1 MIDWWRGWIGQCQRK
16 LAERARVSLFFTVVW
31 SIWETKNGKLFKNE
45 EASFL
50 KAVDMVKF
58 RVAWLFKNYGKGNS
72 DPITLILLDIAD
84 RCTDPCKVIFL
95 DMGGWI
101 PLPSD
106 VLKFN
111 VDGSTRGS
119 SAQAGIR
126 GVLRDS
132 RSNIL
137 CSFSIG
143 IGVQDV
149 ITAEILV
156 IAKAC
161 ELCISQMELIGRS
174 IVINS
179 DSRAAVSW
187 INNEDLGNIN
197 FSHLIYDIRNI
208 LLCLGKTTF
217 EFSSRASNSLA
228 DTLAKQGSAGE
239 GDVLVW
245 NLS

>member
-1 MIDWWRGWIGQCQRK
+1 
-16 LAERARVSLFFTVVW
+16 
-31 SIWETKNGKLFKNE
+31 
-45 EASFL
+45 
-50 KAVDMVKF
+50 
-58 RVAWLFKNYGKGNS
+58 
-72 DPITLILLDIAD
+72 
-84 RCTDPCKVIFL
+84 
-95 DMGGWI
+95 MGDWI
-101 PLPSD
+101 PPPSD

-111 VDGSTRGS
+111 VDGSVRGT
-119 SAQAGIR
+119 AGQAGIR
-126 GVLRDS
+126 GVLWVNP
-132 RSNIL
+132 SNIL

-143 IGVQDV
+143 IGVQDL
-149 ITAEILV
+149 ITAEILA

-161 ELCISQMELIGRS
+161 ELCISQMELTGKS

-208 LLCLGKTTF
+208 LLRLGKTTV

-228 DTLAKQGSAGE
+228 DTLAKQGSARE
-239 GDVLVW
+239 EDVLVW